1 MAGRVPQQHQG
12 RFIIKL
18 FLIKKTNDDFLFVF
32 SQVLFEG
39 ANLVYCAPTS
49 AGKTLVSEILMIKN
63 VLEHKKKS
71 LFILP
76 FISVVREKMFYL
88 QELLTP
94 AGLCVEGFFGGYS
107 PPGGFDST
115 HIAICTI
122 EKANSIVNRLL
133 EQQKID
139 QIGCIVVDEIHLISD
154 PGRGYILELLLAKV
168 LYMCRKFGH
177 RIQIVCMSATL
188 PNLDLLTKWLDA
200 QFYQTDFRPVALKEM
215 IKIDSNIFDA
225 QMNEVRRLNVNDF
238 IAFGKDQDNIGQL
251 CVETILEGCSVLVF
265 CPSKD
270 WCESLSKHVAGYIYA
285 IGKSKTPM
293 GDRLRQLLRMDD
305 INEMKLQLRN
315 CPTGL
320 DPILGKV
327 LSYGCAFHHAGLTTD
342 ERDIVETS
350 FKSGTLKVIVATSTL
365 SSGVNLPARRVIIR
379 SPMFGGKPMNSLTY
393 KQMIGRA
400 GRTGKDTLGESIL
413 ICGAGNIATGKDLLS
428 AALRPIASC
437 LDVENYVNLKRAIL
451 EIIAAAVATTKAD
464 LEQFAKCTMLASDR
478 NISFVYEEADVLAI
492 ANSSAKPKDSTALL
506 NDQSLDPI
514 ADCMTFLIR
523 YEFVRLQ
530 LNEDT
535 SEMNYM
541 ATRLG
546 TACLASSMP
555 PNDGFLLFSELQ
567 KSRQSFVL
575 ESDLHAV
582 YLVTPFSVCYQM
594 QDIDWLGYLDMW
606 ERLPAS
612 TRRVGEMVGV
622 RESFL
627 VKAMR
632 SHKLEYKTLQI
643 HKR

>member
-1 MAGRVPQQHQG
+1 
-12 RFIIKL
+12 
-18 FLIKKTNDDFLFVF
+18 
-32 SQVLFEG
+32 
-39 ANLVYCAPTS
+39 
-49 AGKTLVSEILMIKN
+49 
-63 VLEHKKKS
+63 
-71 LFILP
+71 
-76 FISVVREKMFYL
+76 
-88 QELLTP
+88 
-94 AGLCVEGFFGGYS
+94 
-107 PPGGFDST
+107 
-115 HIAICTI
+115 
-122 EKANSIVNRLL
+122 
-133 EQQKID
+133 
-139 QIGCIVVDEIHLISD
+139 
-154 PGRGYILELLLAKV
+154 
-168 LYMCRKFGH
+168 
-177 RIQIVCMSATL
+177 
-188 PNLDLLTKWLDA
+188 
-200 QFYQTDFRPVALKEM
+200 M
-215 IKIDSNIFDA
+215 IKIDTSIFDSE
-225 QMNEVRRLNVNDF
+225 MNEVRRLNVADF
-238 IAFGKDQDNIGQL
+238 TAFGKDQDNIGQL
-251 CVETILEGCSVLVF
+251 CIETILEGCSVLVF

-270 WCESLSKHVAGYIYA
+270 WCESLSTHVAGYIYA

-293 GDRLRQLLRMDD
+293 GNRLRQHLRMDD
-305 INEMKLQLRN
+305 IEEMKLQLRN

-350 FKSGTLKVIVATSTL
+350 FKSGTVKVICATSTL

-379 SPMFGGKPMNSLTY
+379 SPLFGGKPMNSLTY

-400 GRTGKDTLGESIL
+400 GRTGKDILGESIL
-413 ICGAGNIATGKDLLS
+413 ICGTGNITTGKELLS
-428 AALRPIASC
+428 TILRPIASC

-464 LEQFAKCTMLASDR
+464 LEMFAKCTMLASDR
-478 NISFVYEEADVLAI
+478 DISFVYVEADVVAT
-492 ANSSAKPKDSTALL
+492 ANSSAKPKDSTALP

-530 LNEDT
+530 LNEET
-535 SEMNYM
+535 SEMNYI

-622 RESFL
+622 REAFL